1 MKKINRYGDRVVTTA
16 DEVVGAV
23 VDSNCGGLTLA
34 DGTPAVWGGVIN
46 PEYGQVREYLLEDG
60 SPVLIPLG
68 Y

>member
-1 MKKINRYGDRVVTTA
+1 MKKINPSGDRVVTTVE
-16 DEVVGAV
+16 EVAGAV

-46 PEYGQVREYLLEDG
+46 PENGRVREYLLEDG